1 MLAIRCCARLTSSG
15 RAAKYDNQLWQTA
28 LICQKV
34 FVQVKK
40 GAMQYMDD
48 EVARLQNDTQLRE
61 TDQEEWAEQSDTVR
75 QLRHRFC
82 GGGWW

>member
-1 MLAIRCCARLTSSG
+1 
-15 RAAKYDNQLWQTA
+15 
-28 LICQKV
+28 
-34 FVQVKK
+34 
-40 GAMQYMDD
+40 MQYMDD